1 MAEEMMMQESMT
13 LNEAMG
19 PDNAQALNQ
28 PDDEIRVIIM
38 SRLESLAPEELQK
51 LDQMIDGESAR
62 ILLKILP
69 ELEDVINMIVEQS
82 AAQPQAGALAAM

>member
-13 LNEAMG
+13 LNDAMG
-19 PDNAQALNQ
+19 QDNAQALMQ

-38 SRLESLAPEELQK
+38 SRMEMLSPQELQK

-69 ELEDVINMIVEQS
+69 ELEDVIGMIANQTQ
-82 AAQPQAGALAAM
+82 APQQAGALAAM